1 MPSPFTILEIL
12 ACSLISFL
20 PYMVLIVYP
29 FRKHLRFGNGLTVTL
44 AVFAAVIQLVCDVAV
59 GLKLMPNAS
68 TLLIA
73 TLVIHLLLS
82 LVLIRVPFGK
92 KLFALIAAIG
102 SAVVLSTAS
111 KYLTQTL
118 FPDAGSGMFRWIFLL
133 MLVALEAV
141 ILVPYALMVVKQ
153 NDNAK
158 AGFPWGCL
166 LLIPAAALA
175 VWVYTALPNFTS
187 LQLIFLVVI
196 PLNIFAILAVR
207 GILQTV
213 PKQSAPQAVE
223 APAAPAPKA
232 KPVKKPTAP
241 KEAPVAAPEQPVMQP
256 AVQEA
261 PAPKAAPAPKKAP
274 APKAPQPM
282 PAAPAA
288 APKAEIKSPVQQ
300 TLTRDHLAQLQS
312 LQRDSL
318 MLRIRESDQFHR
330 ELRRHV
336 DAMAYRLDRKQFEKL
351 QMHVR
356 SLQEQLSGEDENA
369 FCDNREL
376 NTVLTYYNRMAGYC
390 GTMVTASMQVDE
402 KPAVDVE
409 DLTVLLGNLL
419 DNALEACGKQTSRD
433 RRIFTAIRMNGSSLY
448 LTVENTYDSPI
459 QKSASGRYLSTKHS
473 GYGVGLEVCEQIVA
487 RHNGTLELNDFNGI
501 FKATAILRP

>member
-1 MPSPFTILEIL
+1 MPSPFAILEIL

-20 PYMVLIVYP
+20 PYMLLIIYP

-44 AVFAAVIQLVCDVAV
+44 TIFAAIIQLVCDLAV
-59 GLKLMPNAS
+59 GLTLMPNTS
-68 TLLIA
+68 TILIA
-73 TLVIHLLLS
+73 TLVIHVLLS
-82 LVLIRVPFGK
+82 LVLIRMSFGK
-92 KLFALIAAIG
+92 KLFAQLAAIG

-118 FPDAGSGMFRWIFLL
+118 FPDTGSGMFRWIFLL
-133 MLVALEAV
+133 MLIALQAV

-153 NDNAK
+153 EAK
-158 AGFPWGCL
+158 PGFPWSGL

-175 VWVYTALPNFTS
+175 VWVYIALPGFTS

-196 PLNIFAILAVR
+196 PLNIFAILSFR
-207 GILQTV
+207 NILHSA
-213 PKQSAPQAVE
+213 KQPALQVEE
-223 APAAPAPKA
+223 APVPAAKPAKKAPAPKPA
-232 KPVKKPTAP
+232 ASVEPQEQPVLQPAAQ
-241 KEAPVAAPEQPVMQP
+241 EAPV
-256 AVQEA
+256 
-261 PAPKAAPAPKKAP
+261 PKPAPAPKKAP
-274 APKAPQPM
+274 APK
-282 PAAPAA
+282 PAA
-288 APKAEIKSPVQQ
+288 APKAEVKSPIQQ

-312 LQRDSL
+312 LQHDNL

-336 DAMAYRLDRKQFEKL
+336 DAMAYRLDRKQIEKL
-351 QMHVR
+351 QLHVR

-390 GTMVTASMQVDE
+390 GTMVTATMQVDE

-433 RRIFTAIRMNGSSLY
+433 RRIFTALRMNGTALY

>member
-1 MPSPFTILEIL
+1 MPSPFAILEIL

-29 FRKHLRFGNGLTVTL
+29 FRKHLRFGNGLTVAL
-44 AVFAAVIQLVCDVAV
+44 AVFAAIIQLVCDVAV
-59 GLKLMPNAS
+59 GLKLVPAAS

-82 LVLIRVPFGK
+82 LVIIRVPFGK
-92 KLFALIAAIG
+92 KLFALIATIG
-102 SAVVLSTAS
+102 CAVVLSTAS
-111 KYLTQTL
+111 KYLTQSL

-153 NDNAK
+153 PDK
-158 AGFPWGCL
+158 PGFPWTGL

-175 VWVYTALPNFTS
+175 IWIYTALPGFSS

-196 PLNIFAILAVR
+196 PLNIFAILAFR
-207 GILQTV
+207 GVLQNAS
-213 PKQSAPQAVE
+213 KQPAPQE
-223 APAAPAPKA
+223 APAAVPAPKA
-232 KPVKKPTAP
+232 KPAKKSAAP
-241 KEAPVAAPEQPVMQP
+241 KAAPAVAQEQPVMQP
-256 AVQEA
+256 AVQEAPA

-274 APKAPQPM
+274 APKPVQPM

-288 APKAEIKSPVQQ
+288 APKAEIKSPIQQ
-300 TLTRDHLAQLQS
+300 TLTRDHLTQLQS

-318 MLRIRESDQFHR
+318 MLRITESDQFHR

-351 QMHVR
+351 QIHVR
-356 SLQEQLSGEDENA
+356 SLQEQLSSEDENT

-376 NTVLTYYNRMAGYC
+376 NTVMTYYNRMAGYC
-390 GTMVTASMQVDE
+390 GTMVTAAMQVDE

-419 DNALEACGKQTSRD
+419 DNALEACGKQSTRD
-433 RRIFTAIRMNGSSLY
+433 RRIFTAIRMNGTSLY
-448 LTVENTYDSPI
+448 LTVENTYDTPV

>member
-1 MPSPFTILEIL
+1 MPSPFAILEIL

-29 FRKHLRFGNGLTVTL
+29 FRKYLRFGNGLTVTL
-44 AVFAAVIQLVCDVAV
+44 TIFAAIIQLVCDVAV
-59 GLKLMPNAS
+59 GLKLMSNAS
-68 TLLIA
+68 TLSIV
-73 TLVIHLLLS
+73 TLVIHVLLC
-82 LVLIRVPFGK
+82 LVMIRVPLGK
-92 KLFALIAAIG
+92 KLFALIATIG

-111 KYLTQTL
+111 KYLTQNL

-133 MLVALEAV
+133 MVVALEAV
-141 ILVPYALMVVKQ
+141 VLVPYALTVAKQ
-153 NDNAK
+153 PDEAK
-158 AGFPWGCL
+158 PGFPWSGL

-175 VWVYTALPNFTS
+175 VWIYTALPGFSS

-196 PLNIFAILAVR
+196 PMNIFAILAFR
-207 GILQTV
+207 GVLQNV
-213 PKQSAPQAVE
+213 SKQPAPQEVPAPAPAPKAAPVKKAAAPKE
-223 APAAPAPKA
+223 APAAPAA
-232 KPVKKPTAP
+232 
-241 KEAPVAAPEQPVMQP
+241 QPVMQP
-256 AVQEA
+256 AAKEA

-274 APKAPQPM
+274 APKPVQPM

-288 APKAEIKSPVQQ
+288 APKAEVKSPVQQ

-318 MLRIRESDQFHR
+318 MLRITESDQFHR

-351 QMHVR
+351 QLHVR
-356 SLQEQLSGEDENA
+356 SLQEQLSSEDENA
-369 FCDNREL
+369 FCDNHEL
-376 NTVLTYYNRMAGYC
+376 NTVMTYFNRMAGYC
-390 GTMVTASMQVDE
+390 GTMVTAAMQVDE

-419 DNALEACGKQTSRD
+419 DNALEACSKQSTRD
-433 RRIFTAIRMNGSSLY
+433 RRIFTAIRMNGTSLY
-448 LTVENTYDSPI
+448 LTVENTYDAPL

-501 FKATAILRP
+501 FKATVILRP